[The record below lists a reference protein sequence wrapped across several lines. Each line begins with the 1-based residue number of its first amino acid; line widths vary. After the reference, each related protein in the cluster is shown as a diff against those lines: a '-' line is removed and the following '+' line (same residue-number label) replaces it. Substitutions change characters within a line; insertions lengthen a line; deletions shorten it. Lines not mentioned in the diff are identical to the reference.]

1 MNAVALKLSYGLRLH
16 KAGLLAGAE
25 GAYREALE
33 ADPGNAEARYLMG
46 SLTLQAGR
54 PDEAVDHLSRAAA
67 DGGGADCL
75 ARLGEAL
82 AAAGRNAEACVAYER
97 AIALK
102 PDYAAAHNNLGVAL
116 KHLGRTDDAVA
127 AFDRALDG
135 VRRHGR

>member
-1 MNAVALKLSYGLRLH
+1 
-16 KAGLLAGAE
+16 
-25 GAYREALE
+25 
-33 ADPGNAEARYLMG
+33 
-46 SLTLQAGR
+46 
-54 PDEAVDHLSRAAA
+54 
-67 DGGGADCL
+67 
-75 ARLGEAL
+75 
-82 AAAGRNAEACVAYER
+82 VAYER